1 MGIIDSNKFSV
12 TCADCGVSEDAAV
25 HQKGSAYGASWQDG
39 PDLKHFDA
47 RWSDNSAMGPSIE
60 AATCR
65 TCGETAQVKQTGMAL
80 S

>member
-1 MGIIDSNKFSV
+1 MGIIDSNKFTV
-12 TCADCGVSEDAAV
+12 TCAECRVSEDVAV

-47 RWSDNSAMGPSIE
+47 RWSDHGATGPSIR

-65 TCGETAQVKQTGMAL
+65 KCGGTAEVKQT